1 MTESKFTPSSPANQ
15 RRYFSCRDIA
25 RQLDIGVNQV
35 LSHIR
40 AGNLTA
46 VDLRKPGSSRPLFKV
61 SLAELERFER
71 AKVQSPSPVVSHR
84 CRRQNIP
91 NHLG

>member
-35 LSHIR
+35 
-40 AGNLTA
+40 LTA